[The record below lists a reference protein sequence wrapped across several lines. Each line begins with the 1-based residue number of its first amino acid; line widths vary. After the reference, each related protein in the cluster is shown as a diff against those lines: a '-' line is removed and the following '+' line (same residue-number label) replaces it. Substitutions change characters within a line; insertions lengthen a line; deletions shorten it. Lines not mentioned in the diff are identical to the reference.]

1 MVQNE
6 RHTIRPT
13 EAIGQSPDRSKD
25 IDRGTVAETGAQK
38 RDRDS
43 GRNCSRGKDI
53 NRGRCRNRGGGRK
66 RQS

>member
-43 GRNCSRGKDI
+43 GRN
-53 NRGRCRNRGGGRK
+53 
-66 RQS
+66 